1 MAQAGGGGGGGWG
14 DPAIHHVAPAP
25 AGMGGWGWAAVLE
38 AKGPVQKK
46 LFLRLYYELQY
57 PLWEAALKKILPEEL
72 IAGAVAAS
80 LKISEGIPPS

>member
-1 MAQAGGGGGGGWG
+1 MEAELKKGGKL
-14 DPAIHHVAPAP
+14 DKI
-25 AGMGGWGWAAVLE
+25 
-38 AKGPVQKK
+38 KGPVQKK
-46 LFLRLYYELQY
+46 LFLRLHYELDY